1 MEEMVSK
8 KQMAEEL
15 AKLRREML
23 ELLSRKQNGESQAIV
38 VSNLSATNQKL
49 DLDTSL
55 LVPFKS
61 DLDSSFIT
69 LEKYKEQLL
78 VISEYVSRIES
89 VVLKKR
95 KKVGENGK
103 QQEVGPKGADNPSK
117 TNTAVERTAAEE
129 KAAKIQRLKS
139 GFRICKSQGTS
150 FGQT

>member
-8 KQMAEEL
+8 KQMAKLL

-23 ELLSRKQNGESQAIV
+23 ELLSKKQNGECQAIV

-69 LEKYKEQLL
+69 LEKYKEQLM
-78 VISEYVSRIES
+78 VISEYMSRIEHGIY
-89 VVLKKR
+89 VLWSQEEIKK
-95 KKVGENGK
+95 
-103 QQEVGPKGADNPSK
+103 
-117 TNTAVERTAAEE
+117 
-129 KAAKIQRLKS
+129 LKS
-139 GFRICKSQGTS
+139 KVEEEETKLDSSALMVVTELY
-150 FGQT
+150 